1 MPPLLSRASRRHLTR
16 HPAQLAFAVL
26 GVALGVAVVVAVDLA
41 NASALA
47 GFRASSEAVAGR
59 ATHQVLGGPG
69 GLPEELFAELAR
81 VPGIEAAPVVEGRV
95 EVAAGPGAG
104 SAATRS
110 LRLLGIDPFS
120 EAPFRPYLA
129 RGPGAGPAAGGGE
142 DRVADAGGGGGDSG
156 GRAAG
161 AGGGDLAAFL
171 TRPGAIVLPVATA
184 RELGVEPGGELEV
197 AVAGRLRRLPVV
209 GLLAPEDDLARRALV
224 DMAVAD
230 VATAQEVLG
239 IVGRL
244 TRVDLRLPEGS
255 GGARAEA
262 EARAAVAA
270 LLPAGARL
278 LPAGTRE
285 RGLAEMTRAFRLNL
299 TALSLLALV
308 CGLFLIVNS
317 MTFSVVQRRALFG
330 TLRCLGA
337 TRREV
342 LAVVLGE
349 AAGVAAAGTALG
361 LAGGVLLARGLVVL
375 VSRTI
380 DDLYFALA
388 VRELAV
394 DPAAL
399 ARGAAL
405 GLVATVAAALLP
417 AREAAGVPPRSAL
430 ARSELEGARR
440 RSLPRLAALAVALL
454 AAGGAILAW
463 PTQALLPAFAGLF
476 ALIVGLALLA
486 PGATVLLMRL
496 AAPPARRLFGVL
508 GAMAVRGVTASLSR
522 TGVAIAALAVAVSVT
537 VGVGVMVSSFRGT
550 VDRWLGQTL
559 SSDLYVRAAGAGGAL
574 GSPPLPPDLAR
585 RFAAVP
591 GVERVG
597 SIQWLELLDREGLP
611 IRLAVVSRD
620 RADFARLDL
629 AAGERGAA
637 WRAFATGGGVLVSEP
652 FAFRRGLA
660 PGDLVELPTDRG
672 PRRFPVAAVTVSYAS
687 DQGFVTMARPTFERS
702 WDSRGLS
709 GVSVDLAPGASAD
722 AVEAALRRAADGLA
736 LDVERRGE
744 LRRASLAVFDR
755 TFRITVVLRLL
766 AGLVAAVGVIA
777 ALAALELERARELGV
792 MRALGL
798 TPGQLRGLVTAQT
811 ALMGLVAGLLS
822 LPVGLLLA
830 VVMVQVVNRRSFGWT
845 MELTVAPGVLVEAVA
860 LAVGAAV
867 VAGVVPAWRMGRVS
881 PAEALRDE

>member
-1 MPPLLSRASRRHLTR
+1 MPPLLARASRRHLAR
-16 HPAQLAFAVL
+16 HPAQLAFAIV

-47 GFRASSEAVAGR
+47 AFRASSQAVAGR
-59 ATHQVLGGPG
+59 ATHQVVGGPG
-69 GLPEELFAELAR
+69 GLPEALFAELAR
-81 VPGIEAAPVVEGRV
+81 LPGVAAAPVVEGRV
-95 EVAAGPGAG
+95 EVAVGPAAGPTAK
-104 SAATRS
+104 S
-110 LRLLGIDPFS
+110 LRLLGVDPFS

-129 RGPGAGPAAGGGE
+129 QGTAAL
-142 DRVADAGGGGGDSG
+142 
-156 GRAAG
+156 
-161 AGGGDLAAFL
+161 GGDLGSFL
-171 TRPGAIVLPVATA
+171 TLPGAVVLPVDTA
-184 RELGVEPGGELEV
+184 SELGVAPGGEV
-197 AVAGRLRRLPVV
+197 AVRVAGRLRRLPVV
-209 GLLAPEDDLARRALV
+209 GLLVPEDDLARRALV
-224 DMAVAD
+224 DLAIAD
-230 VATAQEVLG
+230 VASAQEVLG
-239 IVGRL
+239 TVGRL
-244 TRVDLRLPEGS
+244 SRVDLRLPEGAA
-255 GGARAEA
+255 GADTED
-262 EARAAVAA
+262 AVAA
-270 LLPAGARL
+270 LLPAGVRF

-330 TLRCLGA
+330 ILRCLGT

-349 AAGVAAAGTALG
+349 AAAVAAAGTALG
-361 LAGGVLLARGLVVL
+361 LAGGVLLARGLVDL

-417 AREAAGVPPRSAL
+417 AREAASVPPRTAL
-430 ARSELEGARR
+430 ARSQLEGAHR
-440 RSLPRLAALAVALL
+440 RSLPRLAAVAAALL
-454 AAGGAILAW
+454 GAGGALLAW

-508 GAMAVRGVTASLSR
+508 GALAVRGVTASLSR

-537 VGVGVMVSSFRGT
+537 VGVGVMVASFRAT

-574 GSPPLPPDLAR
+574 GEAPLPPDLAH
-585 RFAAVP
+585 RFAALP

-597 SIQWLELLDREGLP
+597 SIQWAELLDRAGRP

-620 RADFARLDL
+620 RASFARLDL

-637 WRAFATGGGVLVSEP
+637 WRAFATGGAVLVSEP

-660 PGDLVELPTDRG
+660 PGDTVELPTDRG

-687 DQGFVTMARPTFERS
+687 DQGYVTMARPTFERS
-702 WDSRGLS
+702 WDARGLS
-709 GVSVDLAPGASAD
+709 GVSIDLAPGASAEE
-722 AVEAALRRAADGLA
+722 VEVALRRAAGEQA
-736 LDVERRGE
+736 LDVEPSGE

-755 TFRITVVLRLL
+755 TFRITTVLRLL

-798 TPGQLRGLVTAQT
+798 TPGQLRGLVTAQS

-860 LAVGAAV
+860 LAVAAAV

-881 PAEALRDE
+881 PAEALREE

>member
-1 MPPLLSRASRRHLTR
+1 MPPLLSRASRRHLAR

-47 GFRASSEAVAGR
+47 AFRASSEAVAGR
-59 ATHQVLGGPG
+59 ATHQVVGGPG
-69 GLPEELFAELAR
+69 GLPEALFAELAR
-81 VPGIEAAPVVEGRV
+81 LPGVEAAPVVEGRI
-95 EVAAGPGAG
+95 EVAAG
-104 SAATRS
+104 AAAERS

-129 RGPGAGPAAGGGE
+129 
-142 DRVADAGGGGGDSG
+142 G
-156 GRAAG
+156 GRTDG
-161 AGGGDLAAFL
+161 AFGGDLGAFL
-171 TRPGAIVLPVATA
+171 TRPGAIVLPIETA
-184 RELGVEPGGELEV
+184 AELGVGPGDELQV
-197 AVAGRLRRLPVV
+197 LIAGSLRSLPVV
-209 GLLAPEDDLARRALV
+209 GLLAPEGELARRALV
-224 DMAVAD
+224 DLAVAD

-239 IVGRL
+239 AVGRL
-244 TRVDLRLPEGS
+244 SRIDLRLPEGE
-255 GGARAEA
+255 AAAET
-262 EARAAVAA
+262 EAAVAA
-270 LLPAGARL
+270 RLPAGARL
-278 LPAGTRE
+278 LPVGTRE
-285 RGLAEMTRAFRLNL
+285 RGLAEMTRAFRHNL

-317 MTFSVVQRRALFG
+317 MTFSVVQRRSLFG
-330 TLRCLGA
+330 ILRCLGA

-349 AAGVAAAGTALG
+349 AAGVAVAGTALG
-361 LAGGVLLARGLVVL
+361 LAGGVLLARGLVDL

-405 GLVATVAAALLP
+405 GLAATVAAALLP
-417 AREAAGVPPRSAL
+417 AREAASVPPRAAL

-440 RSLPRLAALAVALL
+440 RSLPRLAAAAAALL
-454 AAGGAILAW
+454 AAGAALLAW
-463 PTQALLPAFAGLF
+463 PTHALFPAFAGLF

-486 PGATVLLMRL
+486 PGATVLLMRF

-537 VGVGVMVSSFRGT
+537 VGVGVMVTSFRGT
-550 VDRWLGQTL
+550 VERWLGQTL

-574 GSPPLPPDLAR
+574 GAAPLPADLAR
-585 RFAAVP
+585 RFAALP
-591 GVERVG
+591 GVQRVG
-597 SIQWLELLDREGLP
+597 SIQWVQLLDRDGSP

-620 RADFARLDL
+620 RAAFARLDL
-629 AAGERGAA
+629 AAGDRRAA
-637 WRAFATGGGVLVSEP
+637 WRAFATGGAVLVSEP
-652 FAFRRGLA
+652 FAFRRRLA
-660 PGDLVELPTDRG
+660 PGDMVELPTDRG
-672 PRRFPVAAVTVSYAS
+672 RRRFPIAAVTVSYAS
-687 DQGFVTMARPTFERS
+687 DQGIVTMARPNFERF
-702 WDSRGLS
+702 WDVRGLT
-709 GVSVDLAPGASAD
+709 GVSVDLAPGASTE
-722 AVEAALRRAADGLA
+722 AVAAALRRAAGGQA
-736 LDVERRGE
+736 LEIERRGD
-744 LRRASLAVFDR
+744 LRRASLAIFDR
-755 TFRITVVLRLL
+755 TFRITTVLRLL

-777 ALAALELERARELGV
+777 ALAALELERGRELGV

-811 ALMGLVAGLLS
+811 ALMGLVAGVLA
-822 LPVGLLLA
+822 LPMGLLLA
-830 VVMVQVVNRRSFGWT
+830 VAMVQVVNRRSFGWT
-845 MELTVAPGVLVEAVA
+845 MELTVAPVVLVEAVA

>member
-1 MPPLLSRASRRHLTR
+1 MPPLLARASRRHLAR
-16 HPAQLAFAVL
+16 HPAQLAFAIV

-47 GFRASSEAVAGR
+47 AFHASSQAVAGR
-59 ATHQVLGGPG
+59 ATHQVVGGPG
-69 GLPEELFAELAR
+69 GLPEALFVELAR
-81 VPGIEAAPVVEGRV
+81 VPGVEAAPVVEGRV
-95 EVAAGPGAG
+95 EVAAGP
-104 SAATRS
+104 AAKRS
-110 LRLLGIDPFS
+110 LRLLGVDPFS

-129 RGPGAGPAAGGGE
+129 QGAAAPGGG
-142 DRVADAGGGGGDSG
+142 S
-156 GRAAG
+156 
-161 AGGGDLAAFL
+161 GGDLGAFL
-171 TRPGAIVLPVATA
+171 TLPGAIVLPVETA
-184 RELGVEPGGELEV
+184 SELGVAPGGEV
-197 AVAGRLRRLPVV
+197 AVRVAGRLRRLPVV
-209 GLLAPEDDLARRALV
+209 GLLAPEDELARRALV
-224 DMAVAD
+224 DLAVAD
-230 VATAQEVLG
+230 VASAQEVLG
-239 IVGRL
+239 VVGRL
-244 TRVDLRLPEGS
+244 SRVDLRLPEGAA
-255 GGARAEA
+255 GAQAEDS
-262 EARAAVAA
+262 VAA
-270 LLPAGARL
+270 LLPAGARF

-317 MTFSVVQRRALFG
+317 MTFSVVQRRELFG
-330 TLRCLGA
+330 ILRCLGT

-349 AAGVAAAGTALG
+349 AAAVAAAGTALG
-361 LAGGVLLARGLVVL
+361 LAGGVLLARGLVDL

-417 AREAAGVPPRSAL
+417 AREAASVPPRTAL
-430 ARSELEGARR
+430 VRSQLEGARR
-440 RSLPRLAALAVALL
+440 RSLPRLAAAAAALL
-454 AAGGAILAW
+454 AAGGALLAW

-508 GAMAVRGVTASLSR
+508 GALAVRGVTASLSR

-537 VGVGVMVSSFRGT
+537 VGVGVMVASFRAT

-559 SSDLYVRAAGAGGAL
+559 SADLYVRAAGAGGAL
-574 GSPPLPPDLAR
+574 GEAPLPPDLAD
-585 RFAAVP
+585 RFAALP
-591 GVERVG
+591 GVEGVG
-597 SIQWLELLDREGLP
+597 SIQWAELLAGAGRP
-611 IRLAVVSRD
+611 IRLAVVDPD
-620 RADFARLDL
+620 RASFARLDL
-629 AAGERGAA
+629 SAGERETSPRASRRDA
-637 WRAFATGGGVLVSEP
+637 WRAFATGGAVLVSEP

-660 PGDLVELPTDRG
+660 PGDTVELPTDRG

-702 WDSRGLS
+702 WDARGLS
-709 GVSVDLAPGASAD
+709 GVSVDLAPGASAEE
-722 AVEAALRRAADGLA
+722 VEAALRRAAGEQA
-736 LDVERRGE
+736 LDVEPSGE

-755 TFRITVVLRLL
+755 TFRITTVLRLL

-798 TPGQLRGLVTAQT
+798 TPGQLRGLVGAQS
-811 ALMGLVAGLLS
+811 ALIGLVAGLLS

-881 PAEALRDE
+881 PAEALREE

>member
-1 MPPLLSRASRRHLTR
+1 MPPLLARASRRHLAR
-16 HPAQLAFAVL
+16 HPAQLAFAIV

-47 GFRASSEAVAGR
+47 AFRASSEAVAGR
-59 ATHQVLGGPG
+59 ATHQVIGGPG

-81 VPGIEAAPVVEGRV
+81 LPGVEAAPVVEGRM
-95 EVAAGPGAG
+95 EVAAGPPAG
-104 SAATRS
+104 PTAKRS
-110 LRLLGIDPFS
+110 LRLLGVDPFS

-129 RGPGAGPAAGGGE
+129 GGRFVGGGGE
-142 DRVADAGGGGGDSG
+142 AVGGAAVGGAVAL
-156 GRAAG
+156 
-161 AGGGDLAAFL
+161 GGDLAAFL
-171 TRPGAIVLPVATA
+171 TVPGAIVLPVDTA
-184 RELGVEPGGELEV
+184 RELGVAPGGELTV
-197 AVAGRLRRLPVV
+197 GIAGRLHRLPVV
-209 GLLAPEDDLARRALV
+209 GLLPPEGDLAQRALA
-224 DMAVAD
+224 DLAIAD

-239 IVGRL
+239 AVGRL
-244 TRVDLRLPEGS
+244 SRIDLRLPEGAAPPQRHAA
-255 GGARAEA
+255 GAE
-262 EARAAVAA
+262 AAVAA
-270 LLPAGARL
+270 FLPAGARL

-285 RGLAEMTRAFRLNL
+285 RGLAQMTRAFRLNL

-317 MTFSVVQRRALFG
+317 MTFSVVQRRTLFG
-330 TLRCLGA
+330 ILRCLGA

-349 AAGVAAAGTALG
+349 AAWLAAAGTVLG
-361 LAGGVLLARGLVVL
+361 LAGGVLLARGLVDL

-405 GLVATVAAALLP
+405 GLIATVAAALLP
-417 AREAAGVPPRSAL
+417 AREAASVPPRTAL
-430 ARSELEGARR
+430 VRSQLEGARR
-440 RSLPRLAALAVALL
+440 RALPRLAAVAAALL
-454 AAGGAILAW
+454 AAGAALLAW

-537 VGVGVMVSSFRGT
+537 VGVGVMVASFRGT
-550 VDRWLGQTL
+550 VDRWLGETL
-559 SSDLYVRAAGAGGAL
+559 SSDLYVRAAGGGGAL
-574 GSPPLPPDLAR
+574 GTAPLPPGLAR
-585 RFAAVP
+585 RFASLP
-591 GVERVG
+591 GVAGAG
-597 SIQWLELLDREGLP
+597 SIQMVELLDRDGLP

-629 AAGERGAA
+629 AAGERRAA
-637 WRAFATGGGVLVSEP
+637 WSAFATGGAVLVSEP
-652 FAFRRGLA
+652 FAFRRGLG

-687 DQGFVTMARPTFERS
+687 DQGVVTMARPTFERF
-702 WDSRGLS
+702 WDVRGLS
-709 GVSVDLAPGASAD
+709 GVSIDLAPGASAE
-722 AVEAALRRAADGLA
+722 AVAAALRRAAGGQA
-736 LDVERRGE
+736 LDVERRGD
-744 LRRASLAVFDR
+744 LRRASMAIFDR
-755 TFRITVVLRLL
+755 TFRITTVLRLL

-811 ALMGLVAGLLS
+811 ALMGLAAGVLA

-860 LAVGAAV
+860 LAVAAAV

-881 PAEALRDE
+881 PAEALREE

>member
-1 MPPLLSRASRRHLTR
+1 MRPLPPLLARASRRHLAR

-47 GFRASSEAVAGR
+47 GFRLSSEAVAGR
-59 ATHQVLGGPG
+59 ATHQVVAGPG
-69 GLPEELFAELAR
+69 GLDEALFAELAR
-81 VPGIEAAPVVEGRV
+81 LPGVAAAPVVEGRV
-95 EVAAGPGAG
+95 EVAAGPAAG
-104 SAATRS
+104 RS
-110 LRLLGIDPFS
+110 LRVLGVDPFS
-120 EAPFRPYLA
+120 EAPFRPWLA
-129 RGPGAGPAAGGGE
+129 HGVPASPGTAAG
-142 DRVADAGGGGGDSG
+142 D
-156 GRAAG
+156 G
-161 AGGGDLAAFL
+161 AGGDLGAFL
-171 TRPGAIVLPVATA
+171 TAPGAVVLAEGTA
-184 RELGVEPGGELEV
+184 RELALAAGDELPVRVGGRDV
-197 AVAGRLRRLPVV
+197 RLRVV
-209 GLLAPEDDLARRALV
+209 GLLAPDGDLARRALA
-224 DMAVAD
+224 DLAVAD

-239 IVGRL
+239 SLGRL
-244 TRVDLRLPEGS
+244 TRVDLRLEEGS
-255 GGARAEA
+255 GAEA
-262 EARAAVAA
+262 ALRTALPAAAR
-270 LLPAGARL
+270 LLPAGARD
-278 LPAGTRE
+278 

-342 LAVVLGE
+342 MAAVLGE
-349 AAGVAAAGTALG
+349 AAAVAAAGTALG
-361 LAGGVLLARGLVVL
+361 LAGGVLLARGLVDL

-417 AREAAGVPPRSAL
+417 AREAASVAPRAAL
-430 ARSELEGARR
+430 ARSVLEGAGRR
-440 RSLPRLAALAVALL
+440 ALPRQAAAAAARLAAGAAL
-454 AAGGAILAW
+454 LAW
-463 PTQALLPAFAGLF
+463 PTRALLPAFAGLF

-496 AAPPARRLFGVL
+496 AAPLARRLAGSL
-508 GAMAVRGVTASLSR
+508 GAMAARGVTESLSR

-537 VGVGVMVSSFRGT
+537 VGVGVMVESFRGT
-550 VDRWLGQTL
+550 VSRWLEGAL
-559 SSDLYVRAAGAGGAL
+559 GADLYVRAAGPTGAL
-574 GSPPLPPDLAR
+574 GAAPLPPRLAE
-585 RFAAVP
+585 RFAALP
-591 GVERVG
+591 GVARVG
-597 SIQWLELLDREGLP
+597 SIRWTELLDEEGRPL
-611 IRLAVVSRD
+611 RLAAVEPD
-620 RADFARLDL
+620 AEDFARLDL
-629 AAGERGAA
+629 AAGERHAA
-637 WRAFATGGGVLVSEP
+637 WRAFATGGAVLVSEP

-660 PGDLVELPTDRG
+660 AGDTIVLPTDRG
-672 PRRFPVAAVTVSYAS
+672 PRRFRVAAVTVSYAS
-687 DQGFVTMARPTFERS
+687 DQGFVTIARPAFERW
-702 WDSRGLS
+702 WDDRGLS
-709 GVSVDLAPGASAD
+709 GISIHLAAGASAD
-722 AVEAALRRAADGLA
+722 AVEAALRRAAAGVA

-766 AGLVAAVGVIA
+766 AALVAAVGIVA
-777 ALAALELERARELGV
+777 ALAALQLERARELGV
-792 MRALGL
+792 LRALGL
-798 TPGQLRGLVTAQT
+798 TPGQLGGLVSAQS
-811 ALMGLVAGLLS
+811 ALMGLAAGLLS

-830 VVMVQVVNRRSFGWT
+830 AVMVHVVNRRSFGWT

-867 VAGVVPAWRMGRVS
+867 VAGAWPAWRMGRTEA
-881 PAEALRDE
+881 AEALREE